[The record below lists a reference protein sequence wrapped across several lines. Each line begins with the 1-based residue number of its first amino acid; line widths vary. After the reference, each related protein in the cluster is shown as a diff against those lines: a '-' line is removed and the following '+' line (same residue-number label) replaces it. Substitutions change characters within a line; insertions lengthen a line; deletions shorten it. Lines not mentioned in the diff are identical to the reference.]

1 MLAVVS
7 LKARSEKS
15 FQRMRLYL
23 IILTHFGAHALSLG
37 SLERGELLK
46 GTIVGYHRNEQTG
59 KFKLFVRVPVERPG
73 RAGQMKPTVDAYLDV
88 PPAHPLRSKPETS
101 LGKPLTVRVVKAQP
115 EAGRLRVSLSKPR
128 STLTPSTLPGLER
141 FSRRARNRRA
151 RKGIWYR
158 HRLEDLSIGTQLNAT
173 VLSVHPF
180 GAIVEVGVTRA
191 GAGGTR
197 APVDA
202 LLPADQLP
210 VGATAA
216 TFLVPGRT
224 IGVRVLRPSPG
235 SGRLLLTAVPV
246 ASTAS
251 LETMLE
257 QRALARRRA
266 DRRPSLKELAA
277 QPGIEREGVV
287 VKVASYG
294 VVVNVGARRPGLVHI
309 SKLQSGNGRKGAFI
323 ERVEAVCEVGDRV
336 VVQVLPR
343 STAQRLSLRLIR
355 VFPRDESERAQA
367 LALLRRDE
375 TLDPRFARFEDAEI
389 GGGFV
394 SAAEAALA
402 VDEAAAWAAYETQ
415 ADEEEEDDEDDEEDF
430 EAEEDEDPW
439 AWAAASAEGPQGA
452 ASQAPLE
459 DEDPWAWAA
468 ADIAADSSANDSNKV
483 VEEQVVEDSAEAPN
497 FDQSYFEDK
506 YDLDTY

>member
-1 MLAVVS
+1 M
-7 LKARSEKS
+7 
-15 FQRMRLYL
+15 
-23 IILTHFGAHALSLG
+23 
-37 SLERGELLK
+37 
-46 GTIVGYHRNEQTG
+46 
-59 KFKLFVRVPVERPG
+59 
-73 RAGQMKPTVDAYLDV
+73 
-88 PPAHPLRSKPETS
+88 
-101 LGKPLTVRVVKAQP
+101 
-115 EAGRLRVSLSKPR
+115 
-128 STLTPSTLPGLER
+128 
-141 FSRRARNRRA
+141 
-151 RKGIWYR
+151 
-158 HRLEDLSIGTQLNAT
+158 GTQLNAT

-180 GAIVEVGVTRA
+180 GAIVDVGVTRA

-266 DRRPSLKELAA
+266 DRRPSLKELSA
-277 QPGIEREGVV
+277 QPGTEREGVV

-309 SKLQSGNGRKGAFI
+309 SKLQSGGGRKGAFI

-336 VVQVLPR
+336 VVQVLPK

-389 GGGFV
+389 GGKFV
-394 SAAEAALA
+394 SAAEAVLA

-415 ADEEEEDDEDDEEDF
+415 ADDEEEEADDEEDDEEE
-430 EAEEDEDPW
+430 EDPW

-452 ASQAPLE
+452 ASQAPQE

-468 ADIAADSSANDSNKV
+468 ADIAADSADDSNEV
-483 VEEQVVEDSAEAPN
+483 VEEQSERIDEDSEAEAPN

>member
-1 MLAVVS
+1 MWLFLFV
-7 LKARSEKS
+7 
-15 FQRMRLYL
+15 
-23 IILTHFGAHALSLG
+23 LTHFGANALSLG

-46 GTIVGYHRNEQTG
+46 GTIVGHHRNEQTG

-115 EAGRLRVSLSKPR
+115 EAGRLRVSLSQSLSKPPPA
-128 STLTPSTLPGLER
+128 LTQRAPGLER
-141 FSRRARNRRA
+141 LSRRARNRRA

-158 HRLEDLSIGTQLNAT
+158 HRLEDLSMGTQLNAT

-180 GAIVEVGVTRA
+180 GAIVDVGVTRA

-266 DRRPSLKELAA
+266 DRRPSLKELSA
-277 QPGIEREGVV
+277 QPGTEREGVV

-309 SKLQSGNGRKGAFI
+309 SKLQSGGGRKGAFI

-336 VVQVLPR
+336 VVQVLPK

-389 GGGFV
+389 GGKFV
-394 SAAEAALA
+394 SAAEAVLA

-415 ADEEEEDDEDDEEDF
+415 ADDEEEEADDEEDDEEE
-430 EAEEDEDPW
+430 EDPW
-439 AWAAASAEGPQGA
+439 AWAAASAEGTQGA
-452 ASQAPLE
+452 ASQAPQE

-468 ADIAADSSANDSNKV
+468 ADIAADSADDSNEV
-483 VEEQVVEDSAEAPN
+483 VEEQSERIDEDSEAEAPN

>member
-1 MLAVVS
+1 
-7 LKARSEKS
+7 
-15 FQRMRLYL
+15 MRLYL

-115 EAGRLRVSLSKPR
+115 EAGRLRVSLSQSLSKPLPA
-128 STLTPSTLPGLER
+128 LTQRAPGLER
-141 FSRRARNRRA
+141 LSRRARTRRA

-389 GGGFV
+389 GGRFV

-468 ADIAADSSANDSNKV
+468 ADIAADSSADDSNQV